1 MSEVYQDLQFGSLES
16 EKKNLDR
23 SLEAGEYELM
33 FSKWTYKESR
43 NTEKPGVNFEFKVIN
58 NEDVDANGF
67 NLFHWCSW
75 GSWFFNQA
83 ILAIF
88 EDKLRALNDM
98 DPDSDEYADA
108 KLDLNFLSIQEDICP
123 DFDEAIGTEVKAKI
137 KTEDWTNEAT
147 GSSGTSTKIEKFI
160 I

>member
-1 MSEVYQDLQFGSLES
+1 MSEIYQDLQFGSLES

-33 FSKWTYKESR
+33 FSKWAYKESR

-58 NEDVDANGF
+58 SEDVDANGF

-88 EDKLRALNDM
+88 EDKLRALNGM

-123 DFDEAIGTEVKAKI
+123 DFDEAIGAEVKAKI